1 MLNSRMYNVISYLNN
16 KFFATS
22 ACLTGSRGMFY
33 ADIFRDL
40 ATQMIYIVYTEDRTA
55 SQLVEYMGKEL
66 DRHLKWA
73 LNLDIA

>member
-1 MLNSRMYNVISYLNN
+1 
-16 KFFATS
+16 
-22 ACLTGSRGMFY
+22 MFY